1 MVLVKVLV
9 NEIRGVKPGGG
20 GGGEGAQRE
29 KSRGNKDGSH
39 RDARAR
45 SH

>member
-1 MVLVKVLV
+1 MVLVEVLL
-9 NEIRGVKPGGG
+9 NEIREVKPG
-20 GGGEGAQRE
+20 GGGEGAQKE

>member
-9 NEIRGVKPGGG
+9 NEIFGVKPGGG
-20 GGGEGAQRE
+20 GGGAQRE